1 MEKIFQYL
9 LGILILGVLVAYATS
24 LVLSYLPFVM
34 VVLAVLVP
42 VYGYIRMQKQ
52 WNDRKFGLRIW
63 LGKFG
68 SLFKLK
74 KSSWSFYLVLGIA
87 LGFIYE
93 EVVWMMVHSLLV
105 MAGGVV
111 VMYFAWEGVRYG
123 LQRTKNIQIPTF
135 TQAFKSA
142 W

>member
-1 MEKIFQYL
+1 MTRIIQYFIGIAV
-9 LGILILGVLVAYATS
+9 LGFLVAYATS

-34 VVLAVLVP
+34 AMFAVSVP
-42 VYGYIRMQKQ
+42 VYGYVRIQKQ

-74 KSSWSFYLVLGIA
+74 KASWSFYLVLGVA

-111 VMYFAWEGVRYG
+111 AMYFAWEAVRYG